1 MGLFKD
7 CGCGCD
13 GKKQEK
19 KLLISVMAALLF
31 FIVASPDAFRVMR
44 RIAGKWVA
52 GPNGCPTSRGL
63 IFHTLVFM
71 LKTWGMMNLKY
82 EGYTEEP
89 IGPSPQE
96 IEEEIEMQVQ
106 EETVNTESEDDTE
119 VSMEPMQPPPRMA
132 DVQSPLPGMSEEP
145 VGIYDSGAMYGSM
158 DINSEID
165 SPDPSKFNMGNLSV
179 SCSDGSRPI
188 VY

>member
-1 MGLFKD
+1 L
-7 CGCGCD
+7 
-13 GKKQEK
+13 
-19 KLLISVMAALLF
+19 V
-31 FIVASPDAFRVMR
+31 
-44 RIAGKWVA
+44 
-52 GPNGCPTSRGL
+52 
-63 IFHTLVFM
+63 FHALVFM
-71 LKTWGMMNLKY
+71 LITWGMMNLKY

-89 IGPSPQE
+89 IGPSPVE
-96 IEEEIEMQVQ
+96 INEEEVEMQVQ
-106 EETVNTESEDDTE
+106 DEVETMESDDATE

-158 DINSEID
+158 DINSEMD